1 MNKKIALII
10 CLLVNSMI
18 FSQVSFNLNIGRNN
32 SNAQFGYVYKKFNPY
47 LSFQYLGFSASSVY
61 SGKEN
66 DPFTGEIVDFE
77 DEYSTKISFLMPT
90 IGLKYF
96 VLERNK
102 LKAYANIFYSKPI
115 VRAKLDVDDPTFE
128 NDVESAIED
137 LKFNAI
143 GIGIG
148 AEYYFDSNFS
158 LGGEFGFVT
167 TRVKSELEY
176 EENLIDPNTGNMIF
190 NTNTINI
197 KGALNPTFARV
208 SLNFYFGK

>member
-1 MNKKIALII
+1 MKKIILLATVLI
-10 CLLVNSMI
+10 N
-18 FSQVSFNLNIGRNN
+18 FYATSQVSFNLNFGQNN

-66 DPFTGEIVDFE
+66 DPFTGEIVSFE
-77 DEYSTKISFLMPT
+77 DEYSTKITLLMPS

-102 LKAYANIFYSKPI
+102 LKAYTNLFYSKPI
-115 VRAKLDVDDPTFE
+115 VRAKLDVDDPAFE

-143 GIGIG
+143 GVGIG
-148 AEYYFDSNFS
+148 AEYFFDSNFS
-158 LGGEFGFVT
+158 IGGEFGFVT

-176 EENLIDPNTGNMIF
+176 EQNLFDPNTGSTIF
-190 NTNTINI
+190 NTNKINI
-197 KGALNPTFARV
+197 KGALNPTYARF